1 MNKMKEIQVSKVVLN
16 IGAGE
21 PGAKLDRAKRLL
33 ESVSGMKCVTTRSKR
48 RVPTWGLRPGVEI
61 GVKCTIRGKKAVDLL
76 KNLFE
81 GVDNSIK
88 SSNFDR
94 YGNLSFGVE
103 EYITVPGVEYDPSI
117 GIIGFDVAVVLER
130 RGYRVKKRHV
140 MKSRVGTHHKIKK
153 DEAIKFMKKSFG
165 VEVV

>member
-1 MNKMKEIQVSKVVLN
+1 
-16 IGAGE
+16 
-21 PGAKLDRAKRLL
+21 
-33 ESVSGMKCVTTRSKR
+33 
-48 RVPTWGLRPGVEI
+48 
-61 GVKCTIRGKKAVDLL
+61 VKCTIRGKKAVDLL

-153 DEAIKFMKKSFG
+153 DEAIKFIKKSFG